1 MGWKFKSKERT
12 SRLRLVILAILDS
25 SLDPL
30 TSREISYRVES
41 QTNYRCSVNTVGQVL
56 KPMVENRQLI
66 KRKIVGLNRYTY
78 QRN

>member
-41 QTNYRCSVNTVGQVL
+41 QTNYQCSVKTVGQVL